1 MAPPDLD
8 EEALLDENPDEND
21 PLLVLNGQRQDPPE
35 NHLDER
41 EGEERIE
48 RWQMVEMMADGVEI
62 QEEGGDVRE
71 LEDDDVRHEEE
82 EEEDIDWVTP
92 LTRKYSKPFS
102 KCRRCG
108 IELFLNKKMKQVF
121 IRKVWLALP
130 LILE

>member
-41 EGEERIE
+41 EEEERIE

-62 QEEGGDVRE
+62 QEEGGGGDVRE
-71 LEDDDVRHEEE
+71 LEDEDVRHEE

-108 IELFLNKKMKQVF
+108 
-121 IRKVWLALP
+121 
-130 LILE
+130 